1 MVVCSPDLFGRIC
14 KIRPLCQVHTYHSV
28 PDTSRVLRLRHRLE
42 QSARDTWFEELVK
55 LVSAKAG
62 LFKPFGGIRPPNQIA
77 GLTKGPT
84 QLT

>member
-1 MVVCSPDLFGRIC
+1 M
-14 KIRPLCQVHTYHSV
+14 
-28 PDTSRVLRLRHRLE
+28 PDTSRVLKLRHRLE

-55 LVSAKAG
+55 LVSAKAC

-84 QLT
+84 QLTQRSQREASPMTKLFNWPQRNGM